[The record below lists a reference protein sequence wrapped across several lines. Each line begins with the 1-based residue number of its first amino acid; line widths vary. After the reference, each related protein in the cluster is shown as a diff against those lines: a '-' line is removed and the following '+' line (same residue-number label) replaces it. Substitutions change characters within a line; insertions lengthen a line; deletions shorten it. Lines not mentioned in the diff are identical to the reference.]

1 MVFYDDD
8 EVPES
13 RPMFLFDWQLDNVQ
27 TFVAAANRVNATRLP
42 SWLKRRPPD
51 MTAGS
56 FTEELFEARRPPDM
70 TAGSFTE
77 ELFEAVE
84 THAGGRL
91 GHVMLGPN
99 TLQQLGAIM
108 AALAS
113 LQADSFL
120 QAAAKEAFPQAFCAE
135 YLAVTY
141 CFDTRGNRGER
152 MRFPTLYDRDGQP
165 LRSLFM

>member
-1 MVFYDDD
+1 
-8 EVPES
+8 
-13 RPMFLFDWQLDNVQ
+13 
-27 TFVAAANRVNATRLP
+27 
-42 SWLKRRPPD
+42 
-51 MTAGS
+51 MTA
-56 FTEELFEARRPPDM
+56 R
-70 TAGSFTE
+70 SFTE
-77 ELFEAVE
+77 ELFEAVA

-120 QAAAKEAFPQAFCAE
+120 QAAAKETFPQAFCVE

-152 MRFPTLYDRDGQP
+152 MRFPTLHDRDGQP
-165 LRSLFM
+165 LRSLLM

>member
-51 MTAGS
+51 MTAH
-56 FTEELFEARRPPDM
+56 
-70 TAGSFTE
+70 SFTE
-77 ELFEAVE
+77 ELFEAVA
-84 THAGGRL
+84 THARGRL

-120 QAAAKEAFPQAFCAE
+120 QAAVTEAFPQTPCVE

-141 CFDTRGNRGER
+141 CFDTRGNRGEP